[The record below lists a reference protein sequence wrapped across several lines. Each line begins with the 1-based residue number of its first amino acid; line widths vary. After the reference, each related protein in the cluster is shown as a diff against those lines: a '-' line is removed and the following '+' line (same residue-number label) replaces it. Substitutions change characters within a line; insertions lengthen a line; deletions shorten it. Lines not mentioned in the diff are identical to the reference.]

1 MTTSYFITGTDTE
14 VGKTFVSSLL
24 LKAAAAAGLQ
34 SVGYKPVS
42 AGCELVDGEMSN
54 EDARSLH
61 AASSLPV
68 SLSEVNPIAL
78 MPPIAPHIAAA
89 QVDHTIT
96 SEALIAGFTHLQDK
110 QPDFLLMEGAGGWRL
125 PLGNDLWMPDVVKT
139 LKLDVIVVVG
149 MRLGCLNHAMLTC
162 EAIQHDGLNIR
173 GWIANQLSPDM
184 PVYQENLATLKAA
197 MPAPLLAEIPYGAGD
212 DTVAA
217 LHSLVHELR

>member
-1 MTTSYFITGTDTE
+1 MTASFFVTGTDTE

-24 LKAAAAAGLQ
+24 LKAAAAAGMK

-42 AGCELVDGEMSN
+42 AGCEQVDGVMSN
-54 EDARSLH
+54 EDARALH
-61 AASSLPV
+61 AASSLAV
-68 SLSEVNPIAL
+68 SLKEVNPVAL

-89 QVDHTIT
+89 QAGQTIT
-96 SEALIAGFTHLQDK
+96 ADALIQGYHHLQGK
-110 QPDFLLMEGAGGWRL
+110 QPDFMLMEGAGGWRL

-162 EAIQHDGLNIR
+162 EAIRNDGLSIK

-197 MPAPLLAEIPYGAGD
+197 MPAPLLVEIPYGAGD
-212 DTVAA
+212 DTVQ
-217 LHSLVHELR
+217 SLISLMHELR